1 MPIASS
7 PISSPAMTPLNTSC
21 DVIHVATTTIASA
34 AFGAEEHGAGEVVT
48 FGELVGRAAEAH
60 LALLE
65 QHRPAGDRERDVQ
78 RLLDQDDRH
87 ALRLAP
93 LDDPEQ
99 LPH

>member
-34 AFGAEEHGAGEVVT
+34 AFGPEEHGAGEVVT
-48 FGELVGRAAEAH
+48 FRELGGRTAEAH

-65 QHRPAGDRERDVQ
+65 EHRPVGDRERHVQ

-87 ALRLAP
+87 ALGLEP
-93 LDDPEQ
+93 LDHAEQ
-99 LPH
+99 LLH